1 MAVDVQSSQEDSL
14 LNFYRR
20 LLRWRNAQPALI
32 EGEMD
37 LLASHPQVLAY
48 VRSGDGQK
56 LLCLFNFSDQ
66 PAQWTLPANLTV
78 LQVLTESGLAGSQL
92 EAGKASMP
100 AWSGLF
106 ALLK

>member
-1 MAVDVQSSQEDSL
+1 MAVDVQSSKEDSL
-14 LNFYRR
+14 LNFYRK
-20 LLRWRNAQPALI
+20 LLKWRNAQPALI
-32 EGEMD
+32 EGEMN

-48 VRSGDGQK
+48 VRTGEGQK

-66 PAQWTLPANLTV
+66 AAQWALPGNMTV
-78 LQVLTESGLAGSQL
+78 SQILAESGLVGAQL
-92 EAGKASMP
+92 DMDKASMP

>member
-1 MAVDVQSSQEDSL
+1 MPVA
-14 LNFYRR
+14 
-20 LLRWRNAQPALI
+20 LRVFRRNAQPALI

-48 VRSGDGQK
+48 VRSGEGQN

-66 PAQWTLPANLTV
+66 AAQWILPTHMTV
-78 LQVLTESGLAGSQL
+78 LQVLTESGLVGAQL
-92 EAGKASMP
+92 DADKASMP

>member
-1 MAVDVQSSQEDSL
+1 M

-37 LLASHPQVLAY
+37 LLASHPQVFAY
-48 VRSGDGQK
+48 VRSGEGQK

-66 PAQWTLPANLTV
+66 AAQWILPTHMTV
-78 LQVLTESGLAGSQL
+78 LQVLTESGLVGAQL
-92 EAGKASMP
+92 DADKASMP